1 MNPARRWLAALLA
14 LLTLVSGTVT
24 ASEVAAH
31 GLCEHAGSSL
41 LVDAMHAHSHL
52 DAGDERRGGLDHG
65 GHHDHICHVHPPAHG
80 QVSAAL
86 PAPPPSAAV
95 AFAFI
100 PHRFQSLLQAP
111 PVPPPNA

>member
-1 MNPARRWLAALLA
+1 MNSARRWLAAMLA
-14 LLTLVSGTVT
+14 LLTLVSGVVT

-41 LVDAMHAHSHL
+41 LVDSMHAHSHV
-52 DAGDERRGGLDHG
+52 DSQGDDRRGHDHSG
-65 GHHDHICHVHPPAHG
+65 HDHICHVHPPAHG

-86 PAPPPSAAV
+86 PAPPPLAAV
-95 AFAFI
+95 RFAFV
-100 PHRFQSLLQAP
+100 PHAFQSLLQAP